1 MTAIELY
8 DALREVEQAADR
20 EERDK
25 LLDELVKR
33 LLEYD
38 SE

>member
-8 DALREVEQAADR
+8 DALREVEQAADM

-33 LLEYD
+33 LMEYD